1 MNHDQLNIIFQ
12 FSQFMLKKNSLKASS
27 FVVNIAQVGPI
38 RNMENIWG
46 SKRLTC
52 CSLTILPSFTS
63 LSANNNL
70 WFCSLL
76 EDIVKTK
83 SSLSAL
89 PVYFSLSRQ
98 YVLHGL
104 RNLLQVAG
112 MLVYYI
118 LSDGKHPFGDMDREV
133 KIKNWEYSL
142 EHVQD
147 IVAKDLVEWMIN
159 KEPGER
165 LTVDEVLR
173 HPFFWDDYR

>member
-1 MNHDQLNIIFQ
+1 M
-12 FSQFMLKKNSLKASS
+12 
-27 FVVNIAQVGPI
+27 
-38 RNMENIWG
+38 
-46 SKRLTC
+46 
-52 CSLTILPSFTS
+52 
-63 LSANNNL
+63 
-70 WFCSLL
+70 
-76 EDIVKTK
+76 
-83 SSLSAL
+83 
-89 PVYFSLSRQ
+89 
-98 YVLHGL
+98 LHGL